1 MSSCIVVI
9 VAAITHLAIV
19 VCEGNGCRWGGREK
33 DGGGK
38 GTDGQPGGGEVE
50 LSSHPCISP
59 SIFSFIL
66 SIAIFSHSVSPAQS
80 HGQPPRS
87 TGFINLHRA
96 RPSPPGSSN
105 RVSERGEPA
114 KCPMKF
120 LTTII
125 KSIWTQFALQPEAE
139 SQAPD
144 SDGCVAPQ
152 EEAQPGTL
160 HGAVAVDTCSST
172 LDGVSDV
179 APADSASSVAAKEE
193 TTSGTVEIY
202 PASDDEAPPEGARTS
217 ATVEIAPADSAYDVP
232 AKEETT
238 SATVGGAP
246 ADSASNVAAVGD
258 TTSGTVCGTAWAAAW
273 SDPAGYGGWFI
284 PHMTS
289 HLYFRREKPSETF
302 QHIGTL
308 YLMRRSHPVARGV
321 VPGKR
326 VSRNENIF

>member
-1 MSSCIVVI
+1 M
-9 VAAITHLAIV
+9 
-19 VCEGNGCRWGGREK
+19 E
-33 DGGGK
+33 
-38 GTDGQPGGGEVE
+38 
-50 LSSHPCISP
+50 
-59 SIFSFIL
+59 
-66 SIAIFSHSVSPAQS
+66 
-80 HGQPPRS
+80 
-87 TGFINLHRA
+87 
-96 RPSPPGSSN
+96 
-105 RVSERGEPA
+105 
-114 KCPMKF
+114 F
-120 LTTII
+120 LFYTII
-125 KSIWTQFALQPEAE
+125 KAIGTELGLLTEAE

-217 ATVEIAPADSAYDVP
+217 ATVEIAPVDSAYDVP

-238 SATVGGAP
+238 LATAGGAP

-284 PHMTS
+284 PHMIS
-289 HLYFRREKPSETF
+289 HRYFRREKPSDNF

-308 YLMRRSHPVARGV
+308 YIMQDGPVAFNYNGSKKV
-321 VPGKR
+321 TPWHGEWFVA
-326 VSRNENIF
+326 NEFHAMKIFFDTDAANNAWNKDLWIYIHFMGCCPKYMCGMDNEGREVYTVKQMSF